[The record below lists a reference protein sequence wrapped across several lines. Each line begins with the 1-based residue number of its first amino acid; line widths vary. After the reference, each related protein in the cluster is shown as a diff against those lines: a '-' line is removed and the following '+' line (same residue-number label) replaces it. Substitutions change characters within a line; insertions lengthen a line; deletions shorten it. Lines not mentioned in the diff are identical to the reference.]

1 MLIGLFCRVKTLLI
15 TTSNNI
21 VETSLQTIEIKK
33 PTGFLISILIK
44 KEFLGVQ
51 ESLINTT
58 FGLLD
63 FSLKPFCNW
72 LYLRIYKL
80 EALLVFLPLVGSQ
93 DERRSLPHSRM
104 QKSKSTGQ
112 LKHVGVKDKNKK

>member
-15 TTSNNI
+15 TTTNNI
-21 VETSLQTIEIKK
+21 VETRLQTIEIKK
-33 PTGFLISILIK
+33 TTGFLISILVK

-72 LYLRIYKL
+72 L
-80 EALLVFLPLVGSQ
+80 
-93 DERRSLPHSRM
+93 
-104 QKSKSTGQ
+104 
-112 LKHVGVKDKNKK
+112 